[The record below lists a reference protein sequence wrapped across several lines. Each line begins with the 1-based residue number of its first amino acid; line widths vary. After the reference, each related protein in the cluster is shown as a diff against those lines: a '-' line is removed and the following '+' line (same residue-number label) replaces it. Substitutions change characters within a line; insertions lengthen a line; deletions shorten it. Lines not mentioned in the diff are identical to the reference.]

1 VRRGRRLSVAE
12 LRHST
17 IALHLFGSLLMT
29 FAGIAT
35 VSGLLKARSS

>member
-1 VRRGRRLSVAE
+1 M
-12 LRHST
+12 LRQDRMFWACST

-35 VSGLLKARSS
+35 VSGLMKGGSS